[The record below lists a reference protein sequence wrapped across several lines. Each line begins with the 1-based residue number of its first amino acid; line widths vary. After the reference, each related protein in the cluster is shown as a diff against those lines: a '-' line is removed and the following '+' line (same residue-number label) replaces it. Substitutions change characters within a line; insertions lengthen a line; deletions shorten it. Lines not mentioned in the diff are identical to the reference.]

1 MRVIS
6 LLIIFAFSLA
16 LVLFSLENTQPVM
29 VHVAPQVE
37 LQAPL
42 CVALFTAMGVGALLA
57 LLSGIWFRL
66 LVLLENRKTAQMMRE
81 KDLRIQALE
90 KDLQQY
96 KAETANEPLKL
107 PPATSSQVE
116 TSDPTVETIQT
127 SSVK

>member
-29 VHVAPQVE
+29 LHLAPQVE

-42 CVALFTAMGVGALLA
+42 CVALFAAMGVGALLA

-96 KAETANEPLKL
+96 KTEVANEPLKL
-107 PPATSSQVE
+107 PPATSPQVE
-116 TSDPTVETIQT
+116 TADGTV
-127 SSVK
+127 

>member
-29 VHVAPQVE
+29 LHLAPQVE

-96 KAETANEPLKL
+96 KTETPKEPLKL

-116 TSDPTVETIQT
+116 TAGGTVETIQT